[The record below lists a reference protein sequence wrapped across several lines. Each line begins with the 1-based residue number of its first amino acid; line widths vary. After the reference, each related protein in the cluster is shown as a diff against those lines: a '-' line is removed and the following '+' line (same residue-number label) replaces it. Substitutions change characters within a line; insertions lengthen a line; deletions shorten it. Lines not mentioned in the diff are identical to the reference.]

1 MDYKY
6 IEQLLERYWTCD
18 TSLEEEQIL
27 RAFFSQ
33 KELPEGLAAY
43 RELFAAAPSD
53 SETLG
58 DDFDAK
64 VLAAIDEPPTVKART
79 IKMPRRLMPLF
90 KAAAVVAIIITIG
103 NAAQFSISGGDSSD
117 EINYAAYQDTF
128 TDPETAYDNVQD
140 ALQLVSEGMSM
151 AIVADTA
158 GVSNDSTAEE

>member
-6 IEQLLERYWTCD
+6 IEQLLERYWMCE

-33 KELPEGLAAY
+33 KELPESLAAY
-43 RELFAAAPSD
+43 RELFSTEIYGAD
-53 SETLG
+53 TLG

-64 VLAAIDEPPTVKART
+64 VLAAVNEPATVKART
-79 IKMPRRLMPLF
+79 IRMPRRLMPLF

-103 NAAQFSISGGDSSD
+103 NAAQWSVSGRDGSD

-128 TDPETAYDNVQD
+128 TDPETAYDNVQN
-140 ALQLVSEGMSM
+140 ALQLVSEGMAM
-151 AIVADTA
+151 AIVTDTA
-158 GVSNDSTAEE
+158 GVNNDSTAEE

>member
-6 IEQLLERYWTCD
+6 IEQLLERYWICE

-33 KELPEGLAAY
+33 KELPEELAAY
-43 RELFAAAPSD
+43 RELFAAAPTAD
-53 SETLG
+53 ETLG

-90 KAAAVVAIIITIG
+90 KAAAAVAIMITIG
-103 NAAQFSISGGDSSD
+103 NAAQFSIREGGNEDD
-117 EINYAAYQDTF
+117 INYAAYQDTF

-151 AIVADTA
+151 ALVTDTA
-158 GVSNDSTAEE
+158 GINNDSTAEE